1 MYKIIWDIETNGV
14 ILTDKN
20 VATDMILIPRPVF
33 FEELDL
39 LGFDKHWEYPKTK
52 EPLLWAN
59 GRRYYYKGVKVAE
72 ARGGNIFEA
81 PQIIIEEN
89 AKGLTLE
96 PVNVRLMLENNREA
110 LFVLENEAMDFVEH
124 TYKSYKKGRNKVDC
138 FAVSFS
144 GGKDSQV
151 VLDIVSRVIPPD
163 EYIVVFTDTD
173 MELPSTY
180 ENVKET
186 EAYYKKLYPELR
198 FYTAK
203 GRLSSEESWR
213 KFGPPSRI
221 HRWCCTVHKTA
232 PYLTQIKSLLNEQK
246 QLKVLTFDGVR
257 SDESLRREAY
267 KRMSEKAKHIYQINA
282 EVIKYWNATEVFL
295 YIFQRRLLLNK
306 AYRYGMNRIGCSIC
320 PFASD
325 QAEYIISR
333 EFPEIASKYVEII
346 KEHVSIL
353 GIRDKEKTNEYIAQ
367 GRWKGRGGGEGVNTN
382 GTRIDFF
389 SSESNLRVIISN
401 PKESFFEWARTVGSL
416 YHKKQDNRCTG
427 EIKCGNSFVGFEYEE
442 QEDKKI
448 IFNFK
453 NINSNAI
460 LLSKIKRVLYKSA
473 YCIHCGTCEVEC
485 PTGALDISIVVK
497 IKENLCTHCGN
508 CLNFTDRGCLTAKSV
523 AMLDG
528 GLKKMDKKFSGFGR
542 YLNFGIR
549 KEWINAF
556 LSSLDDWFAHNNLG
570 PKQVESMIVWL
581 RDAELLERKTKKITE
596 LSRNLQQIFISNE
609 FLVWQIVWVNLY
621 YNSNVVK
628 WYLTNIKLGD
638 LFSTKELVLLILNQD
653 SSCNERTISSGID
666 ALANM
671 LETTPLGREL
681 NLGVIEKRG
690 GIRYIKKIGADN
702 IHPAAIAYSLY
713 RYAQSKNRRDF
724 TVSEFYKED
733 QKEGPYRLFG
743 ISREKFENIL
753 RYLQEDKNGIIK
765 VELGKGLDNIRLRND
780 LNYIEVLELLTQGK
794 PQNYN

>member
-1 MYKIIWDIETNGV
+1 MYKVSWDIETNGV
-14 ILTDKN
+14 TLTNKN
-20 VATDMILIPRPVF
+20 IATDIILLPRPVF

-59 GRRYYYKGVKVAE
+59 GRRYYYKGEWIAE
-72 ARGGNIFEA
+72 AKGGNIFES
-81 PQIIIEEN
+81 PQIVITEN
-89 AKGLTLE
+89 GKNITLE
-96 PVNVRLMLENNREA
+96 PINIDSVTKKNQEA
-110 LFVLENEAMDFVEH
+110 LFVLENEAIDFVEH
-124 TYKSYKKGRNKVDC
+124 TFKAYKKGRNKVDC

-180 ENVKET
+180 KAVEKT
-186 EAYYKKLYPELR
+186 KAYYQKLYPELK
-198 FYTAK
+198 FEIAK
-203 GRLSSEESWR
+203 SRLSSEESWR
-213 KFGPPSRI
+213 KFGPPSMI
-221 HRWCCTVHKTA
+221 LRWCCTVHKTA
-232 PYLTQIKSLLNEQK
+232 PYLTQIKSISNGKK
-246 QLKVLTFDGVR
+246 QVKVLTFDGVR
-257 SDESLRREAY
+257 SDESLRREGY
-267 KRMSEKAKHIYQINA
+267 KRLSEKAKHIYQINA
-282 EVIKYWNATEVFL
+282 EVIKYWNTTEVFL

-306 AYRYGMNRIGCSIC
+306 AYRYGINRIGCSIC

-333 EFPEIASKYVEII
+333 EFPELAFKYVEII
-346 KEHVSIL
+346 KEHVSML
-353 GIRDKEKTNEYIAQ
+353 GIKDKEKSNEYIAQ
-367 GRWKGRGGGEGVNTN
+367 GKWKGRGGGEGVNTN
-382 GTRIDFF
+382 GTRIDFI
-389 SSESNLRVIISN
+389 SSESNLQVIISN
-401 PKESFFEWARTVGSL
+401 PKENFFEWARTVGSL
-416 YHKKQDNRCTG
+416 YYKKQDNRCTG
-427 EIKCGNSFVGFEYEE
+427 EIKCGNSFVGFEFEK

-453 NINSNAI
+453 NINSDAI
-460 LLSKIKRVLYKSA
+460 LLSKIRRVLYKSA
-473 YCIHCGTCEVEC
+473 YCIHCGACEVEC
-485 PTGALDISIVVK
+485 PTGALDISPVVK

-549 KEWINAF
+549 KEWMTAF
-556 LSSLDDWFAHNNLG
+556 LNALDDWFANNNLG
-570 PKQVESMIVWL
+570 SKQVESMIVWL
-581 RDAELLERKTKKITE
+581 KDAELLERKTKKITE

-609 FLVWQIVWVNLY
+609 LLVWQIVWVTLY
-621 YNSNVVK
+621 YNSNLVK
-628 WYLTNIKLGD
+628 WYLTDIRFGD

-671 LETTPLGREL
+671 LETTPLGKDL
-681 NLGVIEKRG
+681 KLGIIEKRG
-690 GIRYIKKIGADN
+690 NTRYVKKIGTDD
-702 IHPAAIAYSLY
+702 IHPVAIAYSLY
-713 RYAQSKNRRDF
+713 RYAQSRNRSDF
-724 TVSEFYKED
+724 TVSEFYRED

-743 ISREKFENIL
+743 ISRERFENIL
-753 RYLQEDKNGIIK
+753 RYLQEDKNGVIK
-765 VELGKGLDNIRLRND
+765 VELGKGLDNIRIRDD
-780 LNYIEVLELLTQGK
+780 LNHLEVLELLTHGTVK
-794 PQNYN
+794 